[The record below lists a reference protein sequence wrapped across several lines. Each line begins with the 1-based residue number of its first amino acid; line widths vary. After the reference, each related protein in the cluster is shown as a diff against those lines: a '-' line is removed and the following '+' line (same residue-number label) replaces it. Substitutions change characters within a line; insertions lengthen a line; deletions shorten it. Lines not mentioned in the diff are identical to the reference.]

1 MILSHFEVDWNWNLT
16 KHEKTPTVLLAL
28 ARPFFHWN
36 LECIDDHETLL
47 RIASKGVYM
56 VASED
61 RLQGIAPGEI
71 IEWDEANQMA

>member
-1 MILSHFEVDWNWNLT
+1 MESNQT
-16 KHEKTPTVLLAL
+16 KLNMRKHQPCSVLLAL

-71 IEWDEANQMA
+71 IEWDEANQM

>member
-1 MILSHFEVDWNWNLT
+1 MR
-16 KHEKTPTVLLAL
+16 KHQPCSVPPAL

-56 VASED
+56 VACEKH
-61 RLQGIAPGEI
+61 LHGVAPGEI
-71 IEWDEANQMA
+71 IEWDEANQMV